1 MKKLKKCFVGVMVCL
16 MMGLWALCGAVNA
29 AGTYNMAI
37 MPGHM
42 ASVTT
47 YSAFVPLVNEI
58 EQKAGIELKVV
69 VPEDPDALL
78 DLVKKGQ
85 VDFIYADAPVYLS
98 IKEYINKDYL
108 LISLTPDMHRTHQA
122 AIIVRKDSKI
132 DSLND
137 LKGKTFLFGPRF
149 AASKGMAAMALLKK
163 SGIDID
169 KDLDRYFFDG
179 ECENIAMCIDLERV
193 DAGAICIHEWID
205 ENSTEV
211 ECGGKMYKIIGKT
224 EYVAYPPF
232 MVCKNVSPAL
242 AKKVTDVLINF
253 QDKEILAGIESGAFE
268 KADDK
273 DFESMKKVVDYL
285 K

>member
-1 MKKLKKCFVGVMVCL
+1 VKAQFPNYQYPKHLFREGVMKKLKKCFVGVMVCL

-29 AGTYNMAI
+29 AGTYTMAI

-169 KDLDRYFFDG
+169 KRTWTVTSLMVNVKTLPCALTWKGWMPVRY
-179 ECENIAMCIDLERV
+179 
-193 DAGAICIHEWID
+193 
-205 ENSTEV
+205 
-211 ECGGKMYKIIGKT
+211 
-224 EYVAYPPF
+224 
-232 MVCKNVSPAL
+232 VSM
-242 AKKVTDVLINF
+242 
-253 QDKEILAGIESGAFE
+253 SG
-268 KADDK
+268 
-273 DFESMKKVVDYL
+273 
-285 K
+285 